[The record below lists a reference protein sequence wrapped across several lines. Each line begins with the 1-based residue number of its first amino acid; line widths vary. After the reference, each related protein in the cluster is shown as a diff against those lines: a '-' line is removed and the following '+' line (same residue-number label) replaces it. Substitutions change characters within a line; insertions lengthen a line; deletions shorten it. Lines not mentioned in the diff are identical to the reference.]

1 MKLFWLIAAA
11 VGALFFFFRPKS
23 WTQKGRMEVP
33 PAPGQDPTTVPG
45 MTPETE
51 RIRDAPSADEL
62 VTFILDI
69 GERVIDTGRDLPTG
83 VAIAALGQTVIA
95 LDVGGLNQPLIVV
108 QIGSGPISQIRFQLG
123 STPFGPEVALTEG
136 SVVQTLGWLG
146 ALPAIIE
153 IGASSYR
160 ITNSPRELAYAAG
173 LEYQP
178 PGSD

>member
-11 VGALFFFFRPKS
+11 VVGWFFLFRPKT
-23 WTQKGRMEVP
+23 WAQKGRTEVP
-33 PAPGQDPTTVPG
+33 PPPGQDP
-45 MTPETE
+45 ESE
-51 RIRDAPSADEL
+51 RIRDFSRPDEL
-62 VTFILDI
+62 ITFVLDI

-95 LDVGGLNQPLIVV
+95 PDVGGLNQPLTVT
-108 QIGSGPISQIRFQLG
+108 QIGSGPILQIRFRLG
-123 STPFGPEVALTEG
+123 DMFGPEVALTEG
-136 SVVQTLGWLG
+136 SVVQTAGWFG
-146 ALPAIIE
+146 ALPAIME
-153 IGASSYR
+153 IGANSYR